1 MSNNTLE
8 AQQARLCEYERN
20 RRMRRIPLAR
30 FNLTSPYSNLTTGI
44 STGITQQQ
52 LNMRRKVEIL
62 KYASNQMSSQTNNLT
77 QKQKWSRLVTQ
88 PLRQNTTRN
97 LVSQCP
103 NDAQLRVPTSSS
115 GVPGPVIY
123 LWEDPNVPLYNYVIT
138 RTYAYNIPN
147 PNNYWDTTVN
157 TNVGILNGRRST
169 VFTISILKS
178 INKPLYSYTVT
189 IPIGLHVEGRLNDT
203 VSTIPNDTFTISL
216 SDPKMR
222 IKQNGAYILN
232 TESHPIST
240 TTNITDFH
248 LSFNLSSNMDVSN
261 RNFTATQYV
270 GTLTFSGIELL
281 ASPIYTFDFELGLN
295 IITNNIDSI
304 WNNFGSSFLCY
315 AYANITKDVI
325 ATSNCITDPTT
336 LVNEIDPPN
345 LYGV

>member
-1 MSNNTLE
+1 MSNNTFE
-8 AQQARLCEYERN
+8 AQQARLCESERN
-20 RRMRRIPLAR
+20 RRMRRIPLVR
-30 FNLTSPYSNLTTGI
+30 FNLMSPYSNLTTGI

-52 LNMRRKVEIL
+52 LNMRRKAEIL
-62 KYASNQMSSQTNNLT
+62 KYSSNQMSSQTNNLT

-115 GVPGPVIY
+115 GVPGPVMY
-123 LWEDPNVPLYNYVIT
+123 LWEDTTVPLYNYIIT

-147 PNNYWDTTVN
+147 PNNYWETTVN
-157 TNVGILNGRRST
+157 TNVGILHNTRAT
-169 VFTISILKS
+169 VFTISILQS
-178 INKPLYSYTVT
+178 INKPQYSYTVS
-189 IPIGLHVEGRLNDT
+189 IPIGLHVEGRLNDGASIPT
-203 VSTIPNDTFTISL
+203 VMFTISL
-216 SDPKMR
+216 RDPKMR

-232 TESHPIST
+232 TESNPIST
-240 TTNITDFH
+240 TTDINDFK
-248 LSFNLSSNMDVSN
+248 LSFKLSSNMGVSN

-281 ASPIYTFDFELGLN
+281 TSPIYTFDFELGLN
-295 IITNNIDSI
+295 LNTNDIDLI

-325 ATSNCITDPTT
+325 ATSNCITDATT
-336 LVNEIDPPN
+336 LINEIDPPN